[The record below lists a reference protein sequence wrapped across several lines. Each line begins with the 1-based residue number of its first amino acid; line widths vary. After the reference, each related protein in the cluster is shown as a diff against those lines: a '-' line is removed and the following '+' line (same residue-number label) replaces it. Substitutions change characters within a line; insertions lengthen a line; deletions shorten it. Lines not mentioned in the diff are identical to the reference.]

1 MLLSPFKVRDL
12 TLKNRVVISPMCQY
26 SAIDGVVTDWHMV
39 HLGRFAIGGA
49 ALVFVEATGV
59 EARGRISPGD
69 TGIWNDDQARALA
82 RIAEFVKA
90 NGAAAGIQ
98 LAHAGRKGST
108 RRPWDGGAELTA
120 DDAARGEAPWET
132 LAPSA
137 IAFADN
143 YPTPRA
149 MSITD
154 MGEVIVAFRE
164 AARRADAAG
173 FDVVEI
179 HAAHGYLLHEF
190 LSPLS
195 NHRTDQY
202 GEGRVGR
209 MKFPLEVIETVRAV
223 WPARKPLFL
232 RVSSSDYV
240 DGGLTIHDTVAFA
253 KEAKALGVDV
263 VDCSSG
269 GNTPTPPTLSPGYQ
283 VPYAEAVRAG
293 AEVATMA
300 VGLILDAH
308 LAEAILGAGKADLI
322 ALARPA
328 LDDPNFAIHAS
339 AALTGS
345 PDYALA
351 PTPARS
357 GLDRLAQS
365 LRHMERG
372 LSVPE
377 SSGPGARAGRNSR
390 RRSR

>member
-1 MLLSPFKVRDL
+1 MSPPKLLSPFKVRDL
-12 TLKNRVVISPMCQY
+12 TLKHRIVVSPMCQY
-26 SAIDGVVTDWHMV
+26 SAIDGVVTDWHLV

-82 RIAEFVKA
+82 RIAEFLKA

-98 LAHAGRKGST
+98 LAHAGRKAST
-108 RRPWDGGAELTA
+108 RRPWHGGGELN
-120 DDAARGEAPWET
+120 DEDAAKGEPPWQT

-137 IAFADN
+137 LPFAEN
-143 YPTPRA
+143 YPLPRA
-149 MSITD
+149 MSTAD

-164 AARRADAAG
+164 AARRANDAG

-195 NHRTDQY
+195 NHRIDDY
-202 GEGRVGR
+202 GGDRSAR

-223 WPARKPLFL
+223 WPKAKPLFL
-232 RVSSSDYV
+232 RVSSSDWV
-240 DGGLTIHDTVAFA
+240 ESGWTIDDTVAFA
-253 KEAKALGVDV
+253 SAAKALGVDV

-269 GNTPTPPTLSPGYQ
+269 GNTPTPPKLRPGYQ
-283 VPYAEAVRAG
+283 VPFAEAVRRGAG
-293 AEVATMA
+293 VASMA
-300 VGLILDAH
+300 VGLILDAK
-308 LAEAILGAGKADLI
+308 LAEEIVASGKADLV

-328 LDDPNFAIHAS
+328 LEDPNFALHAT
-339 AALTGS
+339 AALSGT
-345 PDYALA
+345 PNYALA

-357 GLDRLAQS
+357 GLERLAQS
-365 LRHMERG
+365 LKHMQT
-372 LSVPE
+372 
-377 SSGPGARAGRNSR
+377 N
-390 RRSR
+390 